1 MTLFQDVSAS
11 PHFYLKVPPCVGR
24 YPIRMGLPLSWTD
37 SITKLPVLPQVAMKI
52 TERMQSPT
60 ATVQEVAGLIKT
72 DIGLT
77 TKILRLANSSYY
89 SVPGGVNDV
98 TKALQYLGFTTISQ
112 IVLTTSVFG
121 VFKSTGVPQFPLSQF
136 WLHSFAVGLLCEIS
150 ARTLQLKTA
159 PDAFVSGLMHDMGK
173 LILLEMAPDQLLKI
187 VKHAEEKHIS
197 FYQSE
202 VELGVPT
209 HVQLAL
215 ELGRHWKLPTVVL
228 EAIQFHHGGG
238 NKTEQLLVEWA
249 NLWAHTQQIG
259 FSGSYEIPAEGLEEK
274 LAAKFGLQGK
284 GKAQV
289 EKLFQKEF
297 EKAGAILSGN

>member
-1 MTLFQDVSAS
+1 
-11 PHFYLKVPPCVGR
+11 
-24 YPIRMGLPLSWTD
+24 
-37 SITKLPVLPQVAMKI
+37 MKI

-72 DIGLT
+72 DIGLS

-98 TKALQYLGFTTISQ
+98 TKALQYLGFTTIAQ

-121 VFKSTGVPQFPLSQF
+121 VFKATGVPQFPLSQF

-173 LILLEMAPDQLLKI
+173 LILLEMAPDQLVKI
-187 VKHAEEKHIS
+187 TKHAEEKHCS
-197 FYQSE
+197 FYQAE
-202 VELGVPT
+202 TELGLPT
-209 HVQLAL
+209 HVQLGL
-215 ELGRHWKLPTVVL
+215 ELGKHWKLPAAVL
-228 EAIQFHHGGG
+228 ESIQYHHGGG
-238 NKTEQLLVEWA
+238 KKTEHLLVEWA
-249 NLWAHTQQIG
+249 NVWTHSHQIG
-259 FSGSYEIPAEGLEEK
+259 FSGSYEVPTDEVEAAM
-274 LAAKFGLQGK
+274 AAKFGLQGK
-284 GKAQV
+284 GKTQV
-289 EKLFQKEF
+289 ENLFQKEF